1 MNALGQS
8 LGNFEGERS
17 GTNPV
22 QGDNLITT
30 IDAELQ
36 AFAEELMVGK
46 TGAIVAMNPN
56 NGEILALV
64 NSPNYT
70 VYNQLVNRQRLLGRN

>member
-8 LGNFEGERS
+8 LEIFEGERS
-17 GTNPV
+17 GTNPI

-36 AFAEELMVGK
+36 AFAEELMVK
-46 TGAIVAMNPN
+46 NRCYSC
-56 NGEILALV
+56 NG
-64 NSPNYT
+64 S
-70 VYNQLVNRQRLLGRN
+70 